1 MSNQKTSAVEL
12 FRAGFAIFPLL
23 PDAKI
28 PPKCWHWSANAPDC
42 AECGHQAGTA
52 MLMNSQ
58 EEVEDWWTQYPDDN
72 IGVNCKESC
81 LLAID
86 LDSPDAARRYARTWT
101 IVEGQHPN
109 RYGTPIISTP
119 RGWHYYHDL
128 PDPPLHN
135 TVGQLGE
142 GIDTRAAG
150 GMIVAPGSVIDGRRY
165 RVVSGDLNATRPV
178 PGWLDQPAARVREP
192 RLVARPA
199 GRPVDSSGCIQPGSP
214 ATYLPD

>member
-1 MSNQKTSAVEL
+1 MRTGGPSIRGS
-12 FRAGFAIFPLL
+12 
-23 PDAKI
+23 
-28 PPKCWHWSANAPDC
+28 
-42 AECGHQAGTA
+42 
-52 MLMNSQ
+52 
-58 EEVEDWWTQYPDDN
+58 DN

-150 GMIVAPGSVIDGRRY
+150 GMIVAPGSVINGQQI
-165 RVVSGDLNATRPV
+165 T
-178 PGWLDQPAARVREP
+178 W
-192 RLVARPA
+192 
-199 GRPVDSSGCIQPGSP
+199 
-214 ATYLPD
+214 

>member
-86 LDSPDAARRYARTWT
+86 LDFP
-101 IVEGQHPN
+101 QP
-109 RYGTPIISTP
+109 
-119 RGWHYYHDL
+119 HDL
-128 PDPPLHN
+128 
-135 TVGQLGE
+135 QLGQP
-142 GIDTRAAG
+142 AHQQ
-150 GMIVAPGSVIDGRRY
+150 
-165 RVVSGDLNATRPV
+165 RPV
-178 PGWLDQPAARVREP
+178 IPHLGGVPGGGDTIA
-192 RLVARPA
+192 
-199 GRPVDSSGCIQPGSP
+199 
-214 ATYLPD
+214 